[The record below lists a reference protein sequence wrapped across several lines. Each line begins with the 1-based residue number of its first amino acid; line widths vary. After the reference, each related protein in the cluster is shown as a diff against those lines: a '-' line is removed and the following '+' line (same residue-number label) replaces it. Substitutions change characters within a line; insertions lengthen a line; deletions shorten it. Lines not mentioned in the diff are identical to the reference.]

1 MKWGWIEADATD
13 SLEKKWFLVL
23 NVLNV
28 FFFKHSKLT
37 DLCTG
42 RMTML
47 MKARLYKTTLW
58 LKVIE
63 SHNVLE

>member
-1 MKWGWIEADATD
+1 M
-13 SLEKKWFLVL
+13 
-23 NVLNV
+23 V
-28 FFFKHSKLT
+28 FGFECFKCIFFKHSKLT
-37 DLCTG
+37 GLYTG